1 MAIFCVETTDEKLR
15 FGRFCIFLDVFSISE
30 PSFTML
36 FFEKNSQ
43 QFLLPFRCRAA

>member
-15 FGRFCIFLDVFSISE
+15 FGRFLHLLDVFSISE

-36 FFEKNSQ
+36 FFEKYTQ
-43 QFLLPFRCRAA
+43 QFLFPFRCRAA